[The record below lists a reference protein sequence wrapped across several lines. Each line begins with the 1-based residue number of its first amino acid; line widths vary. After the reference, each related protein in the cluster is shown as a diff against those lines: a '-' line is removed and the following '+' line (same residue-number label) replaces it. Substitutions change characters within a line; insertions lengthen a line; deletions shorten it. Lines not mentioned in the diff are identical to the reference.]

1 MAEGLP
7 GSAGQRLLWSKSYDM
22 GKRWYRDQV
31 TVYVDLT
38 SQQYQLIWEAVKG
51 DSYRGDIAL
60 DDISIADG
68 NCQAP
73 SNLLL
78 IYLLFINC
86 FLLIY
91 FIS

>member
-1 MAEGLP
+1 MAEGLS

-31 TVYVDLT
+31 TMYIDMT
-38 SQQYQLIWEAVKG
+38 APQYQFIWEAVKG

-60 DDISIADG
+60 DDISVVDG

-73 SNLLL
+73 SNLLF
-78 IYLLFINC
+78 IYLLFNNSC
-86 FLLIY
+86 LLIY
-91 FIS
+91 FVS